1 MTITMLFTSLC
12 MGMFAD
18 DVTGIAPAAGESC
31 YLYNVGQGKYLAASA
46 DGFTLSE
53 NGTQFTLSAVQ
64 GISGCY
70 RLTDGSAVV
79 FSTSFN
85 SPVFFGSAGEFD
97 IWRFSNVSGTD
108 TYNLG
113 CLERDAFSYSQ
124 VYWSDVTA
132 SLEKTQLLS
141 MMENSLWKLVGDI
154 SVVDPDPENP
164 VDPDPEYVTE
174 VVFDENDTE
183 FVLPEN
189 MADTVT
195 VKYYRTAM
203 KAGQKTGV
211 CFPFHISNEQI
222 KAAFGKS
229 AVVREYYGHN
239 GGNIKLR
246 TVSQMQPGVPYVV
259 TPSTTVIEGYYQFDN
274 VISASF
280 VDEPVDVINGDYTFK
295 GTFAVTEVPAVFYG
309 YTSGSLKR
317 FTTSRT
323 IMGCRSY
330 FVINS
335 ANAAPIVGEFYDD
348 ADGVSSVLADGK
360 SDAIF
365 NISGQIVRQNATTT
379 EGLPKGV
386 YLIHGKKFVVK

>member
-1 MTITMLFTSLC
+1 MLFTSLC

-18 DVTGIAPAAGESC
+18 DVTGIAPAVGESC

-64 GISGCY
+64 GISGSY

-141 MMENSLWKLVGDI
+141 MMENSLWKLVGDV

-183 FVLPEN
+183 LVLPEN
-189 MADTVT
+189 MADVVN
-195 VKYYRTAM
+195 VKLYRTSLLAGKKNTFCVPFDM
-203 KAGQKTGV
+203 DYIQIVSAFGGIAQVLEYSRNVGSKLYYTNAQSIKAGKPYIIIPNKERDGDFYNITGV
-211 CFPFHISNEQI
+211 D
-222 KAAFGKS
+222 A
-229 AVVREYYGHN
+229 
-239 GGNIKLR
+239 
-246 TVSQMQPGVPYVV
+246 
-259 TPSTTVIEGYYQFDN
+259 STMTT
-274 VISASF
+274 
-280 VDEPVDVINGDYTFK
+280 EPIDVANGDYKF
-295 GTFAVTEVPAVFYG
+295 VP
-309 YTSGSLKR
+309 TLSSITL
-317 FTTSRT
+317 SE
-323 IMGCRSY
+323 RSY
-330 FVINS
+330 CYTNGALKIFKEGS
-335 ANAAPIVGEFYDD
+335 PIKGFRAYF
-348 ADGVSSVLADGK
+348 SPLH
-360 SDAIF
+360 SDAKPLSGEDEIEGVDAIDGLDF
-365 NISGQIVRQNATTT
+365 NEDSQTSIYNISGQIVRQNATTT